1 MMDAQRRSV
10 QERTQ
15 WRRANGVC
23 YRLVSASSLRHLYR
37 SGHPHLLAL
46 IIYTLLSILVTW
58 PIAIHFTRGI
68 VGRVEGVDAYQ
79 NAWNLWW
86 VSYAV
91 THGLSPFTTH
101 LLYYPDGVSLFW
113 QTLGF
118 SQGILALP
126 VTLTAG
132 PVAAFNF
139 IVVTSFILAGYF
151 TFVLVRHLTAS
162 TTAALVAGTVFAFS
176 PFHLE
181 KVLDGNLEV
190 AAIQWVPCFVFVL
203 YRLLERPAWIWA
215 LLSGVLLLW
224 VSLGSWYYGLFCV
237 IYTGC
242 AIMTWLLFRP
252 LAQGVRYLFWGS
264 IPLVLWALV
273 LAPQIMMLAHSG
285 DALLFD
291 MRGIQVERSADLM
304 DFFLPN
310 PAHPWWGPAITTM
323 RASIYP
329 HAVLWNVA
337 LGSVGIALA
346 IVGGVTTWQHSW
358 RWMVLLLAT
367 LLLALGPTL
376 RIAGYDTG
384 MPLPFALLKDLPGIR
399 AGQRPNHMALLS
411 TLMVAILAGYGTAW
425 MSVRLI
431 RRKEGIRSY
440 RSSWCL
446 GLTLIAAIVAID
458 GNAGLLAVVERPVH
472 PFYTTLPEPDGALL
486 ALPLYYNINRSE
498 NLTPQM
504 VHAWPILGGYVAR
517 PPAYPFITYIP
528 GIRELESG
536 YAETDD
542 ILTPGWPESGQQALA
557 AYAIRYITLDLTSD
571 KDRYFAQVRT
581 RLQEL
586 GFAAPLVAD
595 ATLEAYAVPR
605 SWAVQPV
612 GFLGPGWQALERE
625 GDYRWR
631 WMGAEAE
638 IWLMNPL
645 ADPVLA
651 TITFVTAS
659 YQQQRELQLMLDDIP
674 LGHFLVAAD
683 QPALKHIQL
692 LLLPA
697 EHRLTLHAETSPDPQ
712 RENIPISVRVFQIDT
727 AFSTPLSTDRLLP
740 LSTQQYV
747 GFTGS

>member
-1 MMDAQRRSV
+1 MMGTQRRLG

-15 WRRANGVC
+15 WGQAGRSGVAC
-23 YRLVSASSLRHLYR
+23 NASSLRHLSR

-46 IIYTLLSILVTW
+46 MIYTLLSILVTW
-58 PIAIHFTRGI
+58 PVAINFTRGI

-86 VSYAV
+86 VSYAL
-91 THGLSPFTTH
+91 THGLSPFTTP
-101 LLYYPDGVSLFW
+101 LLYYPNGVSLFW

-126 VTLTAG
+126 VTLIIG
-132 PVAAFNF
+132 PLAAFNF
-139 IVVTSFILAGYF
+139 IVLTSFILAGYV

-162 TTAALVAGTVFAFS
+162 TPAALVAGTVFAFS

-190 AAIQWVPCFVFVL
+190 AAIQWVPWFVFAL
-203 YRLLERPAWIWA
+203 YRLLERQTWIWA
-215 LLSGVLLLW
+215 LLSGVGLLW

-252 LAQGVRYLFWGS
+252 VAQGVRCMFWGS
-264 IPLVLWALV
+264 IPLALWALV
-273 LAPQIMMLAHSG
+273 LTPQIMLLVHSG
-285 DALLFD
+285 DTMLSD

-310 PAHPWWGPAITTM
+310 PAHPWWGHSIATM

-337 LGSVGIALA
+337 LGSVGIVLA
-346 IVGGVTTWQHSW
+346 VVGSVTTWQHSW

-376 RIAGYDTG
+376 RIAGHDTG
-384 MPLPFALLKDLPGIR
+384 IPLPFTLLKDLPGIR

-411 TLMVAILAGYGTAW
+411 SLMVAILAGYGTVW
-425 MSVRLI
+425 ISERLVRNTERI
-431 RRKEGIRSY
+431 RRDRS
-440 RSSWCL
+440 RWCL

-472 PFYTTLPEPDGALL
+472 PFYTTLPEPDGAVLP
-486 ALPLYYNINRSE
+486 LPLYYNINRSE

-517 PPAYPFITYIP
+517 PPAYPFITYTP

-536 YAETDD
+536 YAEADD
-542 ILTPGWPESGQQALA
+542 ILSPGWPESGQRALA
-557 AYAIRYITLDLTSD
+557 AYAIRYITLDRTSD
-571 KDRYFAQVRT
+571 KDSYFALVRA

-586 GFAAPLVAD
+586 GVVTPLVAD
-595 ATLEAYAVPR
+595 ATLEVYAVPR

-625 GDYRWR
+625 GEYRWR

-645 ADPVLA
+645 ADPVVT

-659 YQQQRELQLMLDDIP
+659 YQQQRALQLVLDDRP
-674 LGHFLVAAD
+674 LGYFSVAAD
-683 QPALKHIQL
+683 QPASQQIQL
-692 LLLPA
+692 LLLPG
-697 EHRLTLHAETSPDPQ
+697 EHRLTLYAEASPDPQ
-712 RENIPISVRVFQIDT
+712 RANMPISVRVFQIDT
-727 AFSTPLSTDRLLP
+727 AFRTPFSTDQVLP
-740 LSTQQYV
+740 LSPQQNV
-747 GFTGS
+747 EVSGS